1 MSAMQQMQVALPSPR
16 KLFTPGVTACL
27 VLSIAGFLIY
37 ALAPGFAS
45 SLLGVS
51 ASGIRRGMVWQVV
64 TYPFV
69 NNSPMNLVFSGMVI
83 LFVGSAIEREWRT
96 ASFVALWLVVS
107 IACGL
112 LWVVVSLVLGASAIG
127 MGATACCYGF
137 ISTMGLLHRGQRF
150 FVFFATVEAQHLALI
165 LIVIGIIMNIMTPI
179 TLVWIA
185 GALVAYLYVKAHWSH
200 ARKGAVRSTPQSTGG
215 GGRFVDID

>member
-1 MSAMQQMQVALPSPR
+1 MSAMQQTQVAFPSPR
-16 KLFTPGVTACL
+16 RLFTPGVTAIL
-27 VLSIAGFLIY
+27 ILSIVGFLIFI
-37 ALAPGFAS
+37 LAPGFAS
-45 SLLGVS
+45 SVLGVT
-51 ASGIRRGMVWQVV
+51 AGGIRRGMVWQVV

-69 NNSPMNLVFSGMVI
+69 NASPMNLVFNGMVI
-83 LFVGSAIEREWRT
+83 LFVGSAIEREWRA
-96 ASFVALWLVVS
+96 ASFISLWLVVS
-107 IACGL
+107 VTCGL
-112 LWVVVSLVLGASAIG
+112 LWVGVGFVTGSAMVG

-165 LIVIGIIMNIMTPI
+165 LIAIGVILNIMTPI

-200 ARKGAVRSTPQSTGG
+200 ARKGAGSFRPHSTGG

>member
-1 MSAMQQMQVALPSPR
+1 MSAMQQTQVALPSPG
-16 KLFTPGVTACL
+16 KLFTRGVTGIL
-27 VLSIAGFLIY
+27 ILSIAGYLVFV
-37 ALAPGFAS
+37 LAPDFAAGV
-45 SLLGVS
+45 LGVS
-51 ASGIRRGMVWQVV
+51 AGGIRRGMVWQVV

-69 NNSPMNLVFSGMVI
+69 HGSPMNLVFNGMVI

-96 ASFVALWLVVS
+96 ASFVSLWLVVS

-112 LWVVVSLVLGASAIG
+112 IWVGVGLLTRNNMVGL
-127 MGATACCYGF
+127 GATACCYGF
-137 ISTMGLLHRGQRF
+137 IGTMGLLHRGKRF
-150 FVFFATVEAQHLALI
+150 FVLFASVEAQHLALI
-165 LIVIGIIMNIMTPI
+165 LIAIGIILNIMTPI

-200 ARKGAVRSTPQSTGG
+200 ARREPTRSRPHDTGG